1 MKKYLLDTNIVSLA
15 VRGNNHVLKHLTS
28 VPMSELCISAITH
41 AELMYG
47 LANRPEARRLH
58 RLVSEFLLR
67 VDVLPFDTAVAEV
80 YGTFRAGVEAS
91 GRSLSAP
98 DMQIAAHAHGIG
110 AVLVSNDRA
119 FSYIHGLLV
128 EDWSLDE
135 E

>member
-15 VRGNNHVLKHLTS
+15 VRGNAHVLKHLTS

-47 LANRPEARRLH
+47 LAKRPEALRLH

-67 VDVLPFDTAVAEV
+67 VDVLPFDAAAAEV
-80 YGTFRAGVEAS
+80 YGTFRVAVEAS

-98 DMQIAAHAHGIG
+98 DMQIAAHAYGIG
-110 AVLVSNDRA
+110 AVLISNDRA
-119 FSYIHGLLV
+119 FSRIGGLSV
-128 EDWSLDE
+128 EDWSSAGE
-135 E
+135 

>member
-15 VRGNNHVLKHLTS
+15 VRGNAHVLKHLTS

-47 LANRPEARRLH
+47 LAKRPEAQRLH

-67 VDVLPFDTAVAEV
+67 VDVLPFDADVAKT
-80 YGTFRAGVEAS
+80 YGTS

-98 DMQIAAHAHGIG
+98 DMQIAAHAYGIG

-119 FSYIHGLLV
+119 FFHIDGLLV
-128 EDWSLDE
+128 EDWSSDGE
-135 E
+135 

>member
-15 VRGNNHVLKHLTS
+15 VRGNAHVLKNLTS

-47 LANRPEARRLH
+47 LAKRPEALRLH

-67 VDVLPFDTAVAEV
+67 VDVLPFDAAAAEV
-80 YGTFRAGVEAS
+80 YGKFRADVEAS

-98 DMQIAAHAHGIG
+98 DMQIAAHAYGIG

-119 FSYIHGLLV
+119 FFHIGGLSV
-128 EDWSLDE
+128 EDWSSAGE
-135 E
+135 

>member
-15 VRGNNHVLKHLTS
+15 VRGNAHVLKHLTS

-47 LANRPEARRLH
+47 LAKRPEAQRLH

-67 VDVLPFDTAVAEV
+67 VDVLPFDAAAAEV
-80 YGTFRAGVEAS
+80 YGTFRAAVEAA

-98 DMQIAAHAHGIG
+98 DMQIAAHAYGIG

-119 FSYIHGLLV
+119 FFHIGGLSV
-128 EDWSLDE
+128 EDWSSTGE
-135 E
+135 